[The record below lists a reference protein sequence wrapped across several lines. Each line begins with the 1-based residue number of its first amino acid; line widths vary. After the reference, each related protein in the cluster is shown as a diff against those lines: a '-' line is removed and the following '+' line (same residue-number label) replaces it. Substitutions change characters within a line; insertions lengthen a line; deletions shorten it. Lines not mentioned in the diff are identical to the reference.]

1 MLADGIRAPF
11 AFFQKTDAG
20 TITNRFS
27 QDMDLI
33 DLNLPMQAIQFT
45 TGNPPPPP
53 RNQAGLTPNI
63 TILGAASCAVQ
74 LIIICVLGKYLAAAM
89 PFLATTL
96 FVVQRY
102 YLRTSRQVRLL
113 DIEAKAPLYK
123 LFIETA
129 TGVAT
134 IRAYRWTST
143 LHERHAAM
151 LNRSQRPF
159 YMLLCIQQWLSL
171 VLDFIVGALAVV
183 LVCVAISTTDGLS
196 AGTLGVSLVL
206 VLEFSSLLT
215 QTIQAWTKLE
225 TSIGAVARVQDF
237 VGTTPR
243 EPDGVAIADSTWPA
257 RGEIQFHTVAAG
269 YSYVSP
275 SPLPRNNTNTT
286 SSIAQTNP
294 PSSPTS
300 PYPLPP
306 AKDSPSA
313 APPAA
318 AKPPSSC
325 PSSA

>member
-1 MLADGIRAPF
+1 
-11 AFFQKTDAG
+11 
-20 TITNRFS
+20 
-27 QDMDLI
+27 
-33 DLNLPMQAIQFT
+33 
-45 TGNPPPPP
+45 
-53 RNQAGLTPNI
+53 
-63 TILGAASCAVQ
+63 
-74 LIIICVLGKYLAAAM
+74 M
-89 PFLATTL
+89 PFLAATL

-143 LHERHAAM
+143 LHERH
-151 LNRSQRPF
+151 
-159 YMLLCIQQWLSL
+159 
-171 VLDFIVGALAVV
+171 AVV

-257 RGEIQFHTVAAG
+257 RGVIQFHTVAAG

-286 SSIAQTNP
+286 SSTAQTNP

>member
-1 MLADGIRAPF
+1 
-11 AFFQKTDAG
+11 
-20 TITNRFS
+20 
-27 QDMDLI
+27 MDLI

-45 TGNPPPPP
+45 SGTPPSA
-53 RNQAGLTPNI
+53 RNQVRCTPNI
-63 TILGAASCAVQ
+63 SFLGAASCAVQ
-74 LIIICVLGKYLAAAM
+74 LIIVCVLGKYLAAAM
-89 PFLATTL
+89 PFLAATL

-151 LNRSQRPF
+151 LNLSQRPF

-196 AGTLGVSLVL
+196 AGALGVSLVT
-206 VLEFSSLLT
+206 VLEFSSALT

-237 VGTTPR
+237 VGTTPQ
-243 EPDGVAIADSTWPA
+243 EPNGVAIVDSTWPS
-257 RGEIQFHTVAAG
+257 RGEIQFHNITAG
-269 YSYVSP
+269 YS
-275 SPLPRNNTNTT
+275 
-286 SSIAQTNP
+286 
-294 PSSPTS
+294 
-300 PYPLPP
+300 
-306 AKDSPSA
+306 
-313 APPAA
+313 
-318 AKPPSSC
+318 
-325 PSSA
+325 

>member
-1 MLADGIRAPF
+1 
-11 AFFQKTDAG
+11 
-20 TITNRFS
+20 
-27 QDMDLI
+27 
-33 DLNLPMQAIQFT
+33 
-45 TGNPPPPP
+45 
-53 RNQAGLTPNI
+53 
-63 TILGAASCAVQ
+63 
-74 LIIICVLGKYLAAAM
+74 M
-89 PFLATTL
+89 PFLAATL

-134 IRAYRWTST
+134 IRAFRWTST

-151 LNRSQRPF
+151 LNLSQRPF

-215 QTIQAWTKLE
+215 QTLQAWTKLE

-237 VGTTPR
+237 VDTTPR
-243 EPDGVAIADSTWPA
+243 EPDGVTIADATWPA
-257 RGEIQFHTVAAG
+257 RGEIQFHNVAAG
-269 YSYVSP
+269 YSYAPPPP
-275 SPLPRNNTNTT
+275 SLPQNNADGTPST
-286 SSIAQTNP
+286 AQRSP

-300 PYPLPP
+300 LYPSPLVKSLPYV
-306 AKDSPSA
+306 
-313 APPAA
+313 APPVAA
-318 AKPPSSC
+318 RPPSSWS
-325 PSSA
+325 PSE